1 MSDPMRHRNATPPY
15 GASVTASAGT
25 EDVTDPGTPDPSPMS
40 GSLGAVPAVEADAQD
55 SRVIEQQLIEQ
66 EGWHELIELLLNRS
80 ERVQGAERIETLR
93 QVAAIFEG
101 RIGNPQGAFATLDT
115 AHREDPT
122 NEPIFDDLVRLSAAL
137 GRLDAMEAVAR
148 RALGALPRHEKALLV
163 LETLARGAER
173 WDELAQLLSQHVA
186 LTADTPEATVE
197 ILHELA
203 TISEVHLGDAGRA
216 ARAWEDLLRVS
227 QDAATNHE
235 AVEALERL
243 YESTDDV
250 EGYLGI
256 LERKVESVQSDAE
269 FVAIHQM
276 MAALWEGRMEKPLR
290 ACQALE
296 KILGVHPTDAHVHRE
311 LERLYRQEEQW
322 HELAHLYERQIAG
335 ATAADERAELTFR
348 MAEIWDRLGDVEK
361 AVQSYRNVVAIVPDH
376 AEALSALARLSELV
390 GDIDEAFEATQKR
403 LLTLTDEKEK
413 AALNHRMGVMALEH
427 LKDPAEAE
435 GRWRAALELEP
446 KRVETLRALL
456 QLYRSREQWKSA
468 AEVLARAVEVSAEG
482 TEKVGLLIEAAA
494 LHHDRLGDDEKA
506 YDLYAKALDL
516 EPQNAAACSG
526 MVEVALALE
535 EWGAVV
541 RFAEILLKPVGRGET
556 RPQVSKLDAARLHL
570 TLAKAAQQLGEA
582 VKAAFH
588 YKKASE
594 LDAGVLPELSAWA
607 NLLWEKKEWRGAAAL
622 YDMLHGRADAG
633 QSPADKLE
641 VTYRLG
647 RARLEL
653 CERRLATEVL
663 QKALQLDPRHRPT
676 LEAMARVRFEL
687 EDHRGAVAAKTTLV
701 ELVDTADERYTL
713 LCEIGA
719 ILRDRLR
726 DREEALQ
733 AFRRALECR
742 PDDHR
747 TLHAVLELHTAG
759 RHWSDAV
766 AVIRRLAATA
776 TDAKVQARYLVAAG
790 NIINHELGRPVDA
803 LEAYEEALDLDPDDV
818 KTWRRIEG
826 VLTERRDWQAL
837 ELASLRMIHRPGDAT
852 DPSRRAM
859 LADQWRALGLLYRAR
874 LHREPDAVA
883 AFRNAE
889 ALEDAPANGAQAP
902 QRGKEALAAPAT
914 DPNRPGSPLP
924 ASVQAGQQN
933 GSGSPVAAGPAE
945 LAVELR
951 ALYASAVANGQS
963 ERALACAAALVATGQ
978 ATPEEDAVAQQ
989 GRRAALQPFARAIT
1003 DDLWEQHLVRPDQD
1017 RRISAIFAVVSHAT
1031 AFVRAR
1037 SRKELGLPRERH
1049 DLRDDVTM
1057 FGRVATIASA
1067 ALQIPC
1073 PELVLQPDQPGDVD
1087 LICQRDKDR
1096 VTPILCIRSGLLGA
1110 RPDTEIAFIVAR
1122 HLTLMRPELFVLWPN
1137 VIPIAEERKAALI
1150 AAGRLVQ
1157 PALAAPPHLAEATGK
1172 YVELFKA
1179 VVPREAARTI
1189 QDKAPPLFLENPEPD
1204 VARWSRAA
1212 ELSADRAGLLVCRD
1226 LAGACRAISAQPL
1239 GPGRPTTEER
1249 IDNLVR
1255 WSVSDDRFALA
1266 ARAG

>member
-1 MSDPMRHRNATPPY
+1 MMSDPMRHRNVTPAY
-15 GASVTASAGT
+15 GASGPTDAGADGGTLDAGT
-25 EDVTDPGTPDPSPMS
+25 PEQAPPA
-40 GSLGAVPAVEADAQD
+40 GSVGAVPDVEADAQD
-55 SRVIEQQLIEQ
+55 SRVLEQQLFEQ
-66 EGWHELIELLLNRS
+66 GGWQELIELLLNRS
-80 ERVQGAERIETLR
+80 ERVQGAERVETLR

-101 RIGNPQGAFATLDT
+101 RMGNPQGAFATLDT
-115 AHREDPT
+115 AHREDPA
-122 NEPIFDDLVRLSAAL
+122 NEAIFDDLVRLSAAL
-137 GRLDAMEAVAR
+137 GHLDAMEAAGR
-148 RALGALPRHEKALLV
+148 RALAALPRHEEALLV
-163 LETLARGAER
+163 LEALARGAER

-186 LTADTPEATVE
+186 LTADTPDATVE

-203 TISEVHLGDAGRA
+203 TISEVHLGDARQA
-216 ARAWEDLLRVS
+216 ARAWEDILRISPQAPVS
-227 QDAATNHE
+227 QQ

-243 YESTDDV
+243 YESTDDI

-256 LERKVESVQSDAE
+256 LERKVESLDSDAE
-269 FVAIHQM
+269 FVAVHHL

-296 KILGVHPTDAHVHRE
+296 KILAVHPTDAHVQRE

-322 HELAHLYERQIAG
+322 HELAHLYERQIAI

-348 MAEIWDRLGDVEK
+348 MAELWDRLGDVEK
-361 AVQSYRNVVAIVPDH
+361 AVHSYRNVVAIVPDH

-390 GDIDEAFEATQKR
+390 GDIDEAFEATQRR
-403 LLTLTDEKEK
+403 LLTLTDDKER

-468 AEVLARAVEVSAEG
+468 AEVLAHAIEVSADG
-482 TEKVGLLIEAAA
+482 TDKVALLIEAAA
-494 LHHDRLGDDEKA
+494 LHHERLSDDEKA
-506 YDLYAKALDL
+506 YDLYGAALDL
-516 EPQNAAACSG
+516 EPQNDPACRG

-541 RFAEILLKPVGRGET
+541 RFAELLLKPVGRGET
-556 RPQVSKLDAARLHL
+556 RPQLSKLDAAHLHL

-588 YKKASE
+588 YKKASD
-594 LDAGVLPELSAWA
+594 LDEGVLPELSAWA
-607 NLLWEKKEWRGAAAL
+607 NRLWEKQDWRGAAAL
-622 YDMLHGRADAG
+622 YDVLQGRTNPAVSLADA
-633 QSPADKLE
+633 LE

-676 LEAMARVRFEL
+676 QEAMARVRFEL
-687 EDHRGAVAAKTTLV
+687 EDHRGAVAAKTALV
-701 ELVDTADERYTL
+701 DLVDTADERYTL

-719 ILRDRLR
+719 LLRDRLR
-726 DREEALQ
+726 DREGALE

-747 TLHAVLELHTAG
+747 TLHAVLELHTAAKQ
-759 RHWSDAV
+759 WSDAV
-766 AVIRRLAATA
+766 SVIRRLAASA

-790 NIINHELGRPVDA
+790 NIINHELGKPLAAV
-803 LEAYEEALDLDPDDV
+803 EVYEEALDLDPDDF
-818 KTWRRIEG
+818 KTWRRIEA

-837 ELASLRMIHRPGDAT
+837 EVASLRMIHRPGDAT
-852 DPSRRAM
+852 GPSRRAG
-859 LADQWRALGLLYRAR
+859 LADLWRSLGLLYRAR
-874 LHREPDAVA
+874 LRQEPEAIA
-883 AFRNAE
+883 AFQRAE
-889 ALEDAPANGAQAP
+889 ALEGGPASGAQDAGAP
-902 QRGKEALAAPAT
+902 
-914 DPNRPGSPLP
+914 RPT
-924 ASVQAGQQN
+924 SVPGVQPN
-933 GSGSPVAAGPAE
+933 GSGPPVCAGPGE

-951 ALYASAVANGQS
+951 ALHASALASGQS

-978 ATPEEDAVAQQ
+978 ATPEEQAAAQQ
-989 GRRAALQPFARAIT
+989 GQRAGLQPFARAIT
-1003 DDLWEQHLVRPDQD
+1003 DDLWQQHLVRPDQD

-1049 DLRDDVTM
+1049 DLRDDVTL

-1073 PELVLQPDQPGDVD
+1073 PELILQPDQPGDLD
-1087 LICQRDKDR
+1087 LICQRHRDR
-1096 VTPILCIRSGLLGA
+1096 VTPILCIRTGLLGA
-1110 RPDTEIAFIVAR
+1110 RPDAEIAFIVAR
-1122 HLTLMRPELFVLWPN
+1122 HLTLMRPDFFVLWPN
-1137 VIPIAEERKAALI
+1137 VIPTAEERKSALI

-1157 PALAAPPHLAEATGK
+1157 PALAAPPHIAEPTAK

-1179 VVPREAARTI
+1179 VVSREAARTI
-1189 QDKAPPLFLENPEPD
+1189 QDNAPPLFIESPDPD

-1226 LAGACRAISAQPL
+1226 LAGACRAISAQNL
-1239 GPGRPTTEER
+1239 GGGRPTTEER

-1255 WSVSDDRFALA
+1255 WMVSDQYFALTA
-1266 ARAG
+1266 AVG

>member
-1 MSDPMRHRNATPPY
+1 VTL
-15 GASVTASAGT
+15 GAG
-25 EDVTDPGTPDPSPMS
+25 SPEESPTS
-40 GSLGAVPAVEADAQD
+40 GSVGAVPTVEADAQD
-55 SRVIEQQLIEQ
+55 SRVLEQQLIEQ
-66 EGWHELIELLLNRS
+66 GGWHELIELLLNRS
-80 ERVQGAERIETLR
+80 ERVQGAERVETLR

-122 NEPIFDDLVRLSAAL
+122 NEAIFDDLMRLSAAL
-137 GRLDAMEAVAR
+137 GHMDAMEAAAR
-148 RALGALPRHEKALLV
+148 RALAALPRYEKALLV
-163 LETLARGAER
+163 LEALARAAER

-186 LTADTPEATVE
+186 LTADTPDATVE

-203 TISEVHLGDAGRA
+203 TISEVRLGDARQA
-216 ARAWEDLLRVS
+216 ARAWEDILRVS
-227 QDAATNHE
+227 QQAPTSQQ

-256 LERKVESVQSDAE
+256 LERKVESVESDAE
-269 FVAIHQM
+269 FVAIHHM

-296 KILGVHPTDAHVHRE
+296 KILAVHPTDAHVHRE
-311 LERLYRQEEQW
+311 LERLYRQEQQW
-322 HELAHLYERQIAG
+322 HELAHLYERQSAS

-361 AVQSYRNVVAIVPDH
+361 AVHSYRNVVAIVPDH
-376 AEALSALARLSELV
+376 ADALSALARLSELV

-403 LLTLTDEKEK
+403 LLTLTDDKEK

-456 QLYRSREQWKSA
+456 QLYRSREQWKSVA
-468 AEVLARAVEVSAEG
+468 DVLARAIEVSADG

-494 LHHDRLGDDEKA
+494 LHHERLADDEKA
-506 YDLYAKALDL
+506 YDLYAEALDL
-516 EPQNAAACSG
+516 EPYNVPACRG

-541 RFAEILLKPVGRGET
+541 RFAEMLLKPVGRGET
-556 RPQVSKLDAARLHL
+556 RPPLSKLDAAHLHL

-582 VKAAFH
+582 VKAGFH

-622 YDMLHGRADAG
+622 YDVLHSRTDTAE
-633 QSPADKLE
+633 SPADKLE
-641 VTYRLG
+641 MTYRLG

-653 CERRLATEVL
+653 CERRLASEVL
-663 QKALQLDPRHRPT
+663 QKALQLDARHRPT
-676 LEAMARVRFEL
+676 QEAMARVRFEL
-687 EDHRGAVAAKTTLV
+687 EDHRGAVAAKTALV
-701 ELVDTADERYTL
+701 DLVDTADERYTL

-726 DREEALQ
+726 DREGALQ
-733 AFRRALECR
+733 AFRQALECR

-759 RHWSDAV
+759 KQWSDAV
-766 AVIRRLAATA
+766 SVIRRLAASA
-776 TDAKVQARYLVAAG
+776 KDAKVQARYLVAAG
-790 NIINHELGRPVDA
+790 NIISHELGKPLDA
-803 LEAYEEALDLDPDDV
+803 VEAYEEALDLDPDDG
-818 KTWRRIEG
+818 KTWRRIEA

-852 DPSRRAM
+852 DSSRRAM
-859 LADQWRALGLLYRAR
+859 LAELWRSLGLLYRAR
-874 LHREPDAVA
+874 LRQEPEAIA
-883 AFRNAE
+883 AFQNAE
-889 ALEDAPANGAQAP
+889 ALEGAQASGAQAP
-902 QRGKEALAAPAT
+902 GQVHNGTFAAGAQVVEQH
-914 DPNRPGSPLP
+914 RPGSPRP
-924 ASVQAGQQN
+924 ASAPFVPQP
-933 GSGSPVAAGPAE
+933 GSGSPVAAGAAE

-951 ALYASAVANGQS
+951 ALYASAVVNGRS
-963 ERALACAAALVATGQ
+963 ERALACAAALVAIGQ
-978 ATPEEDAVAQQ
+978 ATPDELAVAQQ
-989 GRRAALQPFARAIT
+989 GRRAVLQPFARAIT

-1017 RRISAIFAVVSHAT
+1017 PRISAIFAVVSHAT

-1049 DLRDDVTM
+1049 DLRDDVTL

-1073 PELVLQPDQPGDVD
+1073 PELILQPDQPGDVD
-1087 LICQRDKDR
+1087 LICQRHKDR
-1096 VTPILCIRSGLLGA
+1096 VTPILCIRNGLLGA
-1110 RPDTEIAFIVAR
+1110 RPDTEIAFVVAR
-1122 HLTLMRPELFVLWPN
+1122 HLTLMRPDFFVLWPN
-1137 VIPIAEERKAALI
+1137 VIPIVEERKAALI

-1157 PALAAPPHLAEATGK
+1157 PALAAPPHVAEATDR
-1172 YVELFKA
+1172 YVELLKA
-1179 VVPREAARTI
+1179 VVSREAARTI
-1189 QDKAPPLFLENPEPD
+1189 QDKAPPLFIESPEPD

-1226 LAGACRAISAQPL
+1226 LAGACRAISAQGL

-1255 WSVSDDRFALA
+1255 WNVSDDYFALA
-1266 ARAG
+1266 ALAG